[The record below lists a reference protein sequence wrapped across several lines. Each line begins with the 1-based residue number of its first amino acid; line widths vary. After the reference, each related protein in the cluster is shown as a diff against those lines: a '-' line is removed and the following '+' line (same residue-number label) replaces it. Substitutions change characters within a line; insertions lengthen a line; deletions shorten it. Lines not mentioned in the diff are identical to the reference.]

1 MIAATLLDLRFKDAY
16 LSRQEIAVGKVELTE
31 FLRSVDVAKELNQP
45 CLSAAQCDTDKKTAS
60 TPSLSLWDAHDSM
73 PSYAD
78 QSNVD
83 RSCELA
89 YEQQLDSYLKKPRLP
104 RTTDIYAYWYSSE
117 FPSLEPAA
125 QKYFSAPPT
134 SVSSEQLFSSAG
146 QLYAD
151 KRYRLLGENAE
162 KLLFLAF
169 NIPLFDFNY

>member
-1 MIAATLLDLRFKDAY
+1 MD
-16 LSRQEIAVGKVELTE
+16 VTE
-31 FLRSVDVAKELNQP
+31 FLRLVDVAKEFNLP
-45 CLSAAQCDTDKKTAS
+45 GLSTGRWDTDNKAAAM
-60 TPSLSLWDAHDSM
+60 PSLSLWDAHDSM
-73 PSYAD
+73 SSYSD

-83 RSCELA
+83 
-89 YEQQLDSYLKKPRLP
+89 YEKQLESYLKKPRVTW
-104 RTTDIYAYWYSSE
+104 TTDIHAYWHSSE

-151 KRYRLLGENAE
+151 KRNRLLGENAE